1 MGKNEEVERIVF
13 ERISLLYE
21 MAEKTEDD
29 KLSRRYIRILREIA
43 KHHRRRVPNGIKRK
57 FCGFCGTL
65 FLRSSS
71 TVRLSRKGYISI
83 RCGSCGRETH
93 LFYRQP

>member
-29 KLSRRYIRILREIA
+29 KLSRRYIRILRERMHKLI
-43 KHHRRRVPNGIKRK
+43 IKAI
-57 FCGFCGTL
+57 GD
-65 FLRSSS
+65 
-71 TVRLSRKGYISI
+71 
-83 RCGSCGRETH
+83 
-93 LFYRQP
+93 